1 MHHIRPNSIMFV
13 PRLNLPSFTALLFS
27 NMTISAFIAS
37 IEQELQEADHCA
49 FTPETVLRDLPN
61 WSSMLAL
68 LLIARIDELYGVP
81 ISASDF
87 ASVRSL
93 NDLFLLVKG
102 HQIA

>member
-1 MHHIRPNSIMFV
+1 
-13 PRLNLPSFTALLFS
+13 
-27 NMTISAFIAS
+27 
-37 IEQELQEADHCA
+37 
-49 FTPETVLRDLPN
+49 
-61 WSSMLAL
+61 MLAL